1 MQPTEPELGRSR
13 IAFQG
18 EPGAFGEMAAI
29 AWKGGCETVPYPSFE
44 AVFGA
49 VESGECSYGV
59 VPIEN
64 SLAGSIH
71 RNYDLLLRHQ
81 LAIVG
86 ELSLRIV
93 HNLIALPGVT
103 FEDVRRVYSH
113 PQALAQCEGYLSRLE
128 GVEQVPTSNTA
139 VSVKLLAEQNIR
151 DGAAIASGRAAR
163 LYGMEI
169 IAEGIEDDP
178 RNHTRFIVLGRKQ
191 EIPRGDS
198 KTSVVFAVENTPG
211 SLFKSLS
218 VFALRDIDLTK
229 IESRPMRGEPWQ
241 YLFYMDFAGSMA
253 EPKCQNAIRH
263 LEEIATFL
271 RILGSYPRGKNYN
284 GEDKVTA

>member
-1 MQPTEPELGRSR
+1 
-13 IAFQG
+13 
-18 EPGAFGEMAAI
+18 MAAI
-29 AWKGGCETVPYPSFE
+29 AWKREGEAVPRPSFD

-49 VESGECSYGV
+49 VEGGECSYGV

-71 RNYDLLLRHQ
+71 GNYDLLLRHQ
-81 LAIVG
+81 LSIVG
-86 ELSLRIV
+86 EVSLRIV
-93 HNLIALPGVT
+93 HNLIALPGVKLA
-103 FEDVRRVYSH
+103 DIHRVYSH
-113 PQALAQCEGYLSRLE
+113 PQALAQCERYLEQLE
-128 GVEQVPTSNTA
+128 GVEPVPTYNTA
-139 VSVKLLAEQNIR
+139 ASVKFLAERNIR
-151 DGAAIASGRAAR
+151 DGAAIASSRAAR
-163 LYGMEI
+163 LYDMEVV
-169 IAEGIEDDP
+169 AEGIEDDP
-178 RNHTRFIVLGRKQ
+178 KNYTRFIALGSEQ
-191 EIPRGDS
+191 EIPQGDS
-198 KTSVVFAVENTPG
+198 KTSVVFAVENAPG

-253 EPKCQNAIRH
+253 ESKCQNAIRH

-284 GEDKVTA
+284 EEDEVTA